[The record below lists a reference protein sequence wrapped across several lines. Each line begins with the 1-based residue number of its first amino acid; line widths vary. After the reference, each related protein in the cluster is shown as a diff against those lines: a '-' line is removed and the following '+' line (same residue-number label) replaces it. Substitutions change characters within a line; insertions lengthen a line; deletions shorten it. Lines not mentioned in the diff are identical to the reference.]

1 MAQANAL
8 KAEER
13 QGTGTGVA
21 RALRREGKIPGIIY
35 GGTEAPQPISVDL
48 KNVSTELSRSG
59 FFSRVYTVEM
69 GKSKVQVIARDV
81 QFHPVTDVALHVDFQ
96 RVDKD
101 SKIHVS
107 IPVEYI
113 NEDKAPG
120 LKLGGML
127 NIIIHNLEIICPAN
141 SIPEKITIDLA
152 GLNINQSI
160 HLDVVSL
167 PSGVKA
173 AQPARDY
180 TLVTIVPPS
189 GSDEEENKEKTEEA
203 ATSA

>member
-1 MAQANAL
+1 MAQAIAL

-21 RALRREGKIPGIIY
+21 RALRRIGKIPGIIY
-35 GGTEAPQPISVDL
+35 GGGHEPQPIAVDL
-48 KNVSTELSRSG
+48 KVVSNEIQTPG
-59 FFSRVYTVEM
+59 FFSRVYTLEM
-69 GKSKVQVIARDV
+69 DQAKVRTKLQVIARDI
-81 QFHPVTDVALHVDFQ
+81 QFHPVTDIPLHVDFQ
-96 RVDKD
+96 RVNKD

-107 IPVEYI
+107 VPVEYI

-127 NIIIHNLEIICPAN
+127 NVIIHNLEVVCPAD

-152 GLNINQSI
+152 GLNINQSV
-160 HLDVVSL
+160 HLEAIEL
-167 PSGVKA
+167 PNGVKA
-173 AQPARDY
+173 AHAARDY

-189 GSDEEENKEKTEEA
+189 GADEEKKSEEA
-203 ATSA
+203 TA

>member
-35 GGTEAPQPISVDL
+35 GGTETPQPISVDL
-48 KNVSTELSRSG
+48 KDVSAELSRSG

-69 GKSKVQVIARDV
+69 AKSKVQVIARDI

-101 SKIHVS
+101 SKINVS
-107 IPVEYI
+107 VPVEYV

-173 AQPARDY
+173 AQPVRDY

-189 GSDEEENKEKTEEA
+189 GSDEENKEKNEEA
-203 ATSA
+203 AASA

>member
-1 MAQANAL
+1 MAQAIAL

-21 RALRREGKIPGIIY
+21 RALRRVGKIPGIIY
-35 GGTEAPQPISVDL
+35 GGGQDPQPIAVDL
-48 KNVSTELSRSG
+48 KVVSHEIQKPG

-69 GKSKVQVIARDV
+69 DQAKVQTKLQVIARDI
-81 QFHPVTDVALHVDFQ
+81 QFHPVTDIPLHVDFQ

-107 IPVEYI
+107 VPIEYI

-127 NIIIHNLEIICPAN
+127 NIIVHNLDVVCPAD
-141 SIPEKITIDLA
+141 SIPERITIDLA
-152 GLNINQSI
+152 GLNINQSV
-160 HLDVVSL
+160 HLETVEL
-167 PSGVKA
+167 PKGVKA
-173 AQPARDY
+173 AHAARDC

-189 GSDEEENKEKTEEA
+189 GADEEKKSE

>member
-8 KAEER
+8 QAEER

-35 GGTEAPQPISVDL
+35 GGKDEPLSIAIDL
-48 KNVSTELSRSG
+48 KNVNLELQRPG
-59 FFSRVYTVEM
+59 FFSRVYTVDM

-81 QFHPVTDVALHVDFQ
+81 QFHPVTDIALHVDFQ

-120 LKLGGML
+120 IKLGGML
-127 NIIIHNLEIICPAN
+127 NIIIHNLEVVCPAH
-141 SIPEKITIDLA
+141 SIPEKITIDLT
-152 GLNINQSI
+152 GMNINQSV
-160 HLDVVSL
+160 HLDSIEL

-173 AQPARDY
+173 AHASRDY

-189 GSDEEENKEKTEEA
+189 GSEEESQETAVEA
-203 ATSA
+203 APEA

>member
-1 MAQANAL
+1 MAQAIAL

-21 RALRREGKIPGIIY
+21 RALRRVGKIPGIIY
-35 GGTEAPQPISVDL
+35 GGGHEPQPIAVDL
-48 KNVSTELSRSG
+48 KVVSNEIQKPG

-69 GKSKVQVIARDV
+69 DQAKVQTKLQVIARDI
-81 QFHPVTDVALHVDFQ
+81 QFHPVTDIPLHVDFQ

-127 NIIIHNLEIICPAN
+127 NVIVHNLEVVCPAA

-152 GLNINQSI
+152 GLNINQSV
-160 HLDVVSL
+160 HLDSIEL
-167 PSGVKA
+167 PKGVKA
-173 AQPARDY
+173 AHAARDC

-189 GSDEEENKEKTEEA
+189 GADEEKKSE
-203 ATSA
+203 ATSAA

>member
-35 GGTEAPQPISVDL
+35 GGTETPQPISVDL
-48 KNVSTELSRSG
+48 KDVSAELSRSG

-69 GKSKVQVIARDV
+69 AKSKVQVIARDV

-101 SKIHVS
+101 SKINVS
-107 IPVEYI
+107 VPVEYV

-120 LKLGGML
+120 
-127 NIIIHNLEIICPAN
+127 
-141 SIPEKITIDLA
+141 
-152 GLNINQSI
+152 
-160 HLDVVSL
+160 
-167 PSGVKA
+167 
-173 AQPARDY
+173 
-180 TLVTIVPPS
+180 
-189 GSDEEENKEKTEEA
+189 
-203 ATSA
+203 